1 MGKIG
6 KRVSIANNY
15 ENWNVMLLGES
26 GIGKTTLMYKACSKM
41 FGDDGYL
48 LLNCG
53 REDGVKALDGAYY
66 EDVTTFKD
74 YMSIAKELIKNRS
87 EYPNLKVVIAD
98 TLDELI
104 SLAQDYSV
112 DEWNADGMGTKD
124 FKPAKSINGAWGGF
138 GRGEAHARKL
148 ILDICWAL
156 KKVGINTWFVGHTKT
171 TDKLDAL
178 SGASFTQ
185 LSSNLSQKDFDDFK
199 NKMDLVGVVC
209 IDRTIE
215 AEGTGRKDFMTK
227 KEITRNEVK
236 NERRVI
242 KFRDDSYS
250 VDSKSRLASIA
261 DEIPLDADEFIATF
275 KNAIDAAK
283 KNPSTVPAPAVAP
296 TPVVTTAADDDF
308 LTEDTAPAKE
318 SNDEADD
325 MDLFASSE
333 APAKNYPENLKD
345 AVMAQVRS
353 ADKNTKTQIKGYL
366 DSIGKKMGDLDSDS
380 EYQAIYDILNPA
392 A

>member
-6 KRVSIANNY
+6 KRVSIANNF
-15 ENWNVMLLGES
+15 ENWNLMLLGES
-26 GIGKTTLMYKACSKM
+26 GIGKTTLMYKACRKM
-41 FGDDGYL
+41 FGDEGYL
-48 LLNCG
+48 ILNCG
-53 REDGVKALDGAYY
+53 REDGVKALDNAFY
-66 EDVTTFKD
+66 EDVVTFKD
-74 YMSIAKELIKNRS
+74 YMNIAKELIKNRAD
-87 EYPNLKVVIAD
+87 YPNLKIIIAD

-104 SLAQDYSV
+104 SLAQDYAV

-178 SGASFTQ
+178 SGASYTQ
-185 LSSNLSQKDFDDFK
+185 LSSNLTQKDFDDFK
-199 NKMDLVGVVC
+199 NKMDLIGVVC

-227 KEITRNEVK
+227 KEITRNEIK

-261 DEIPLDADEFIATF
+261 DEIPLDADEFITTF
-275 KNAIDAAK
+275 KNAIEAAK
-283 KNPSTVPAPAVAP
+283 ADSSATPAPVVSTPATSSDDDDLLGDDTDIAERENNDDAVDMDMFAP
-296 TPVVTTAADDDF
+296 TDSVSKD
-308 LTEDTAPAKE
+308 
-318 SNDEADD
+318 
-325 MDLFASSE
+325 
-333 APAKNYPENLKD
+333 YPENLKD
-345 AVMAQVRS
+345 TVMAQVRN
-353 ADKNTKTQIKGYL
+353 ADKITKTQIKGYL
-366 DSIGKKMGDLDSDS
+366 DSIGKKMGDLNSDT
-380 EYQAIYDILNPA
+380 EFQAIYDILNPA

>member
-6 KRVSIANNY
+6 KRVSIANNF
-15 ENWNVMLLGES
+15 ENWNLMLLGES
-26 GIGKTTLMYKACSKM
+26 GIGKTTLMYKACRKM
-41 FGDDGYL
+41 FGDEGYL
-48 LLNCG
+48 ILNCG
-53 REDGVKALDGAYY
+53 REDGVKALDNAFY
-66 EDVTTFKD
+66 EDVVTFKD
-74 YMSIAKELIKNRS
+74 YMNIAKELIKNRAD
-87 EYPNLKVVIAD
+87 YPNLKVIIAD

-104 SLAQDYSV
+104 SLAQDYAV

-178 SGASFTQ
+178 SGASYTQ
-185 LSSNLSQKDFDDFK
+185 LSSNLTQKDFDDFK
-199 NKMDLVGVVC
+199 NKMDLIGVVC

-227 KEITRNEVK
+227 KEITRNEIK

-261 DEIPLDADEFIATF
+261 DEIPLDADEFITTF
-275 KNAIDAAK
+275 KNAIEAAK
-283 KNPSTVPAPAVAP
+283 ADSSATPAPVVSTPATSSDDDDLLGDDTDIAERENNDDAVDMDMFAP
-296 TPVVTTAADDDF
+296 TDSVSKD
-308 LTEDTAPAKE
+308 
-318 SNDEADD
+318 
-325 MDLFASSE
+325 
-333 APAKNYPENLKD
+333 YPENLKD
-345 AVMAQVRS
+345 TVMAQVRN
-353 ADKNTKTQIKGYL
+353 ADKITKTQIKGYL
-366 DSIGKKMGDLDSDS
+366 DSIGKKMGDLDSDT
-380 EYQAIYDILNPA
+380 EFQAIYDILNPA

>member
-6 KRVSIANNY
+6 KRVSIANNF
-15 ENWNVMLLGES
+15 ENWNLMLLGES
-26 GIGKTTLMYKACSKM
+26 GIGKTTLMYKACRKM
-41 FGDDGYL
+41 FGDEGYL
-48 LLNCG
+48 ILNCG
-53 REDGVKALDGAYY
+53 REDGVKALDNAFY
-66 EDVTTFKD
+66 EDVVTFKD
-74 YMSIAKELIKNRS
+74 YMNIAKELIKNRAD
-87 EYPNLKVVIAD
+87 YPNLKVIIAD

-104 SLAQDYSV
+104 SLAQDYAV

-178 SGASFTQ
+178 SGASYTQ
-185 LSSNLSQKDFDDFK
+185 LSSNLTQKDFDDFK
-199 NKMDLVGVVC
+199 NKMDLIGVVC

-227 KEITRNEVK
+227 KEITRNEIK
-236 NERRVI
+236 NERREI

-261 DEIPLDADEFIATF
+261 DEIPLDADEFITTF
-275 KNAIDAAK
+275 KNAIEAAK
-283 KNPSTVPAPAVAP
+283 ADSSATPAPVVSTPATSSDDDDLLGDDTDIAERENNDDAVDMDMFAP
-296 TPVVTTAADDDF
+296 TDSVSKD
-308 LTEDTAPAKE
+308 
-318 SNDEADD
+318 
-325 MDLFASSE
+325 
-333 APAKNYPENLKD
+333 YPENLKD
-345 AVMAQVRS
+345 TVMAQVRN
-353 ADKNTKTQIKGYL
+353 ADKITKTQIKGYL
-366 DSIGKKMGDLDSDS
+366 DSIGKKMGDLDSDT
-380 EYQAIYDILNPA
+380 EFQAIYDILNPA

>member
-1 MGKIG
+1 M
-6 KRVSIANNY
+6 N
-15 ENWNVMLLGES
+15 
-26 GIGKTTLMYKACSKM
+26 
-41 FGDDGYL
+41 
-48 LLNCG
+48 
-53 REDGVKALDGAYY
+53 
-66 EDVTTFKD
+66 
-74 YMSIAKELIKNRS
+74 IAKELIKNRAD
-87 EYPNLKVVIAD
+87 YPNLKVIIAD

-104 SLAQDYSV
+104 SLAQDYAV

-178 SGASFTQ
+178 SGASYTQ
-185 LSSNLSQKDFDDFK
+185 LSSNLTQKDFDDFK
-199 NKMDLVGVVC
+199 NKMDLIGVVC

-227 KEITRNEVK
+227 KEITRNEIK

-261 DEIPLDADEFIATF
+261 DEIPLDADEFITTF
-275 KNAIDAAK
+275 KNAIEAAK
-283 KNPSTVPAPAVAP
+283 ADSSATPAPVVSTPATSSDDDDLLGDDDTDIAERENNDDAVDMDMFAP
-296 TPVVTTAADDDF
+296 TDSVSKD
-308 LTEDTAPAKE
+308 
-318 SNDEADD
+318 
-325 MDLFASSE
+325 
-333 APAKNYPENLKD
+333 YPENLKD
-345 AVMAQVRS
+345 TVMAQVRN
-353 ADKNTKTQIKGYL
+353 ADKITKTQIKGYL
-366 DSIGKKMGDLDSDS
+366 DSIGKKMGDLDSDT
-380 EYQAIYDILNPA
+380 EFQAIYDILNPA

>member
-6 KRVSIANNY
+6 KRVSIANNF
-15 ENWNVMLLGES
+15 ENWNLMLLGES
-26 GIGKTTLMYKACSKM
+26 GIGKTTLMYKACRKM
-41 FGDDGYL
+41 FGDEGYL
-48 LLNCG
+48 ILNCG
-53 REDGVKALDGAYY
+53 REDGVKALDNAFY
-66 EDVTTFKD
+66 EDVVTFKD
-74 YMSIAKELIKNRS
+74 YMNIAKELIKNRAD
-87 EYPNLKVVIAD
+87 YPNLKVIIAD

-104 SLAQDYSV
+104 SLAQDYAV

-178 SGASFTQ
+178 SGASYTQ
-185 LSSNLSQKDFDDFK
+185 LSSNLTQKDFDDFK
-199 NKMDLVGVVC
+199 NKMDLIGVVC

-227 KEITRNEVK
+227 KEITRNEIK

-275 KNAIDAAK
+275 KNAIEAAK
-283 KNPSTVPAPAVAP
+283 ADSSATPAPVVSTPATSSDDDDLLGDDTDIAARENNDDAVDMDMFAP
-296 TPVVTTAADDDF
+296 TDSVSKD
-308 LTEDTAPAKE
+308 
-318 SNDEADD
+318 
-325 MDLFASSE
+325 
-333 APAKNYPENLKD
+333 YPENLKD
-345 AVMAQVRS
+345 TVMAQVRN
-353 ADKNTKTQIKGYL
+353 ADKITKTQIKGYL

>member
-6 KRVSIANNY
+6 KRVSIANNF
-15 ENWNVMLLGES
+15 ENWNLMLLGES
-26 GIGKTTLMYKACSKM
+26 GIGKTTLMYKACRKM
-41 FGDDGYL
+41 FGDEGYL
-48 LLNCG
+48 ILNCG
-53 REDGVKALDGAYY
+53 REDGVKALDNAFY
-66 EDVTTFKD
+66 EDVVTFKD
-74 YMSIAKELIKNRS
+74 YMNIAKELIKNRAD
-87 EYPNLKVVIAD
+87 YPNLKVIIAD

-104 SLAQDYSV
+104 SLAQDYAV

-178 SGASFTQ
+178 SGASYTQ
-185 LSSNLSQKDFDDFK
+185 LSSNLTQKDFDDFK
-199 NKMDLVGVVC
+199 NKMDLIGVVC

-227 KEITRNEVK
+227 KEITRNEIK

-261 DEIPLDADEFIATF
+261 DEIPLDADEFITTF
-275 KNAIDAAK
+275 KNAIEAAK
-283 KNPSTVPAPAVAP
+283 ADASVTPAPVVSTPAP
-296 TPVVTTAADDDF
+296 SSDDD
-308 LTEDTAPAKE
+308 LLGDDTDIAAKE
-318 SNDEADD
+318 NNDDADD
-325 MDLFASSE
+325 MDMFTPTDSVS
-333 APAKNYPENLKD
+333 KDYPENLKD
-345 AVMAQVRS
+345 TVMAQVRN
-353 ADKNTKTQIKGYL
+353 ADKITKTQIKGYL
-366 DSIGKKMGDLDSDS
+366 DSIGKKMGDLNSDT
-380 EYQAIYDILNPA
+380 EFQAIYDILNPA